1 MCHPE
6 KLNVSGSFNVKS
18 GDDANPFLSVFFVC
32 VCFVL
37 LCLLVYLFFRGRGV
51 YLTIP
56 DFEPKYEGDGAY
68 SRHKLLCLF

>member
-51 YLTIP
+51 YLNNP
-56 DFEPKYEGDGAY
+56 
-68 SRHKLLCLF
+68 